1 MLSLLLFLIIAGVGI
16 FGIVLAIDF
25 CEYLRK
31 YRPRQWESVT
41 YESVFGIPREKFPVN
56 PIRPIKF
63 VIAIFSSGD
72 EQDLSTSA
80 HKRKLKLII
89 ISIVVLCLALIFV
102 P

>member
-1 MLSLLLFLIIAGVGI
+1 MLSLLLFLIIAGAGV

-25 CEYLRK
+25 CEHLRK

-89 ISIVVLCLALIFV
+89 ISLVVLCMALIFF